1 MKDKGGGG
9 RNRQGDPSR
18 CDAGLIPVKGEGV
31 RGKEEYGRKSL
42 RPQYTLEKVLA
53 RLRGVPGHSYPLEE
67 SSEIKDLP

>member
-1 MKDKGGGG
+1 M
-9 RNRQGDPSR
+9 
-18 CDAGLIPVKGEGV
+18 

-67 SSEIKDLP
+67 SSEIKDIP